1 MKDDVAKSM
10 SIRARINNFAKAKGI
25 SPQHALQAFFAERFL
40 ARIERSRYAKN
51 LAVKGG
57 TLMSSILG
65 VAQRTT
71 MDVDATVIGLRVDE
85 EAVKG
90 IVAEVAATD
99 VGDGIRF
106 EVDLSAPDAIRKDDD
121 YGGFSVAMQA
131 VLGTIRL
138 PIGIDVTFGDV
149 ITPKAE
155 RRRFSTILDDKV
167 AISVYA
173 YTVETVIAEKL
184 QTVLSRG
191 DANTRPRDY
200 YDLYMLYERGGFDW
214 ALLREAVANTF
225 RNRHSEDSLAD
236 WRKIVSAVGGS
247 EEMTRQWERYR
258 ASAPYAKDIG
268 FASTVRAVQAY
279 FTRLEMMPRK

>member
-90 IVAEVAATD
+90 IVAEVAKD
-99 VGDGIRF
+99 R
-106 EVDLSAPDAIRKDDD
+106 LS
-121 YGGFSVAMQA
+121 
-131 VLGTIRL
+131 
-138 PIGIDVTFGDV
+138 
-149 ITPKAE
+149 
-155 RRRFSTILDDKV
+155 RRRF
-167 AISVYA
+167 
-173 YTVETVIAEKL
+173 
-184 QTVLSRG
+184 RG
-191 DANTRPRDY
+191 DDPPMGKLSGLCA
-200 YDLYMLYERGGFDW
+200 LCERHWIRLDGPGG
-214 ALLREAVANTF
+214 
-225 RNRHSEDSLAD
+225 
-236 WRKIVSAVGGS
+236 
-247 EEMTRQWERYR
+247 
-258 ASAPYAKDIG
+258 ASVFHAP
-268 FASTVRAVQAY
+268 
-279 FTRLEMMPRK
+279 